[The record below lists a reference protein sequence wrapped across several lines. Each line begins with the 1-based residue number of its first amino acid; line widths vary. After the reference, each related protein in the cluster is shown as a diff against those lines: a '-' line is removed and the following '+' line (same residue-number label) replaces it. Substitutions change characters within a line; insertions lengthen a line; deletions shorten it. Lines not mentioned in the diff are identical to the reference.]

1 MNEVIKVTVNDNH
14 EPIVSGRQLHEALG
28 VKTEYKKWFSRM
40 TEYGFNE
47 NEDFLK
53 VTQKCLTSS
62 TGQNTTDHIIKLD
75 MAKEIAM
82 IQRTE
87 KGKEVR
93 QYFIQVEKDFNSP
106 EKIMARALLMA
117 DQKVHKLEAQI
128 EADKPKVLFAD
139 AVSASKSSCLI
150 GELAKILKQN
160 GIDIGQNKL
169 FQWLRSNGYLISRR
183 GESWNQPT
191 QKSMQLGLFELK
203 KTNINH
209 ADGHTTVNTTPKVT
223 GKGQQYFIN
232 KFLNQEYLIGQK
244 GEPMEEIKIREDK
257 LSLNGQELKTL
268 MAFEIKSTAENG
280 YAEVKLTLLA
290 KLT

>member
-1 MNEVIKVTVNDNH
+1 MNELITVTLNDSH
-14 EPIVSGRQLHEALG
+14 EPVVSGRQLHEALG
-28 VKTEYKKWFSRM
+28 VRTRYDNWFSRM
-40 TEYGFNE
+40 TEYGFTE
-47 NEDFLK
+47 NQDYLVTSIFGHNSNGGRQNK
-53 VTQKCLTSS
+53 V
-62 TGQNTTDHIIKLD
+62 DHIVKLD

-82 IQRTE
+82 IQRTD
-87 KGKEVR
+87 KGKQVR
-93 QYFIQVEKDFNSP
+93 TYFIQIEKDYNSP

-117 DQKVHKLEAQI
+117 DKKVHKLEAQI
-128 EADKPKVLFAD
+128 EADRPKVLFAD

-169 FQWLRSNGYLISRR
+169 FQWLRGNSYLISRR

-209 ADGHTTVNTTPKVT
+209 ADGHTTVNTTTKVT

-232 KFLNQEYLIGQK
+232 KFLNQEYLPG
-244 GEPMEEIKIREDK
+244 
-257 LSLNGQELKTL
+257 
-268 MAFEIKSTAENG
+268 
-280 YAEVKLTLLA
+280 
-290 KLT
+290 